1 MYSLLSQGLKDII
14 VYNHETFTRF
24 FVIICFMLL
33 SVFYIFVYKTKFEKP
48 TPFMSLGIV
57 RMLFTIIS
65 WLNIGFVPFI
75 GVMLNPT
82 LETNGWTNFYTIMYG
97 FFLTVGAFALI
108 GDVFYYIPK
117 LFMRWANLDNSDPNV
132 NKLYSKLERFTE
144 QIMWGKNGKR

>member
-1 MYSLLSQGLKDII
+1 
-14 VYNHETFTRF
+14 
-24 FVIICFMLL
+24 
-33 SVFYIFVYKTKFEKP
+33 
-48 TPFMSLGIV
+48 
-57 RMLFTIIS
+57 MLFTIIS